1 MQIRKYELLQKN
13 HTNIGGDFLSKRED
27 WKHDAGYISYIESG
41 ESAAVFIVRDIVN
54 SIDTTGKWIDVISLN
69 TYYKK
74 GAGDRKAFNWII
86 VEIFPRKM
94 TPKYG
99 EDSNHNKYLTWLT
112 AQEDIAKQRQAGFHG
127 EKYLVLCNLYN
138 KNKNKFTMRTIIAR
152 KYWEPM
158 DAYRPMEIKGPVD
171 PGWEYRIQAV
181 RKVNSKQVR
190 YIKNHEW
197 ELENKISENGKPTLE
212 ILKIQQKKYKIP
224 KTR

>member
-1 MQIRKYELLQKN
+1 M
-13 HTNIGGDFLSKRED
+13 SKGED
-27 WKHDAGYISYIESG
+27 WKHDVEYISYIESG

-86 VEIFPRKM
+86 VELFPRKM
-94 TPKYG
+94 TPKYDRQ
-99 EDSNHNKYLTWLT
+99 DSNHNKYLTWLT
-112 AQEDIAKQRQAGFHG
+112 AHEDIAKQRQAGFHG

-138 KNKNKFTMRTIIAR
+138 KNKNKFTTRTVIAR

-158 DAYRPMEIKGPVD
+158 DAYRPMEIKDPVD
-171 PGWEYRIQAV
+171 PDWDYRIQAV

-197 ELENKISENGKPTLE
+197 ELEDKICENGKPTLE
-212 ILKIQQKKYKIP
+212 ILKIQ
-224 KTR
+224 